1 MAVKDDTDISTA
13 SWSINGSNGSNGS
26 KGGRPR
32 SIQSQQAILD
42 ATLTLLAQEGFKAM
56 TIEGIA
62 ASAGVGKKTIYRWWN
77 SKEELVIDAIKSFQ
91 LAKNPI
97 IDTGSLRDD
106 LIVMYRNAFQ
116 VWSWPFARDLVIKLL
131 GEVTGQTTIYQAFYD
146 QIAAPRFEQFAHV
159 IQRAQERGEV
169 RPDLDANEIM
179 GFIAGPIWY
188 YLFINTS
195 STPFTPDMP
204 ERIVDTVLIGIA
216 KRPDEGDAS

>member
-1 MAVKDDTDISTA
+1 MAVEEDADISPLNG
-13 SWSINGSNGSNGS
+13 SINES

-97 IDTGSLRDD
+97 IDTGSLRED
-106 LIVMYRNAFQ
+106 LIVMCRNAFQ
-116 VWSWPFARDLVIKLL
+116 IWSWPLARDLVVKIL
-131 GEVTGQTTIYQAFYD
+131 GEITGQTTIYQAFYD
-146 QIAAPRFEQFAHV
+146 QIAAPRFEQFAH
-159 IQRAQERGEV
+159 IIRRAQERGEV
-169 RPDLDANEIM
+169 RSDLDANEIM
-179 GFIAGPIWY
+179 GFIAGPVWY
-188 YLFINTS
+188 YLFLNLS
-195 STPFTPDMP
+195 NEPLAPDLP
-204 ERIVDTVLIGIA
+204 EKLVDVLLIGIA
-216 KRPDEGDAS
+216 KRRNA